1 MRLVIIRESD
11 EETFELSA
19 YPNGGFML
27 DASAQIPGGSNLD
40 VTGDEYSGR
49 DGGYNTS
56 SRLQRR
62 PFTAPFR
69 IREDWTTTSGL
80 FELIREAQGF
90 FVPHDNTLASELYTI
105 EVYTDDRTQSS
116 YQMRHGTISVPFNA
130 KTEVGESKAQAQ
142 VSFIFGDPFLY
153 PIGDS
158 GLTVQLFAGGQ
169 ESDDGGRRWDDTDG
183 ALWTTTNGKTWE
195 NAGGSGDP
203 VAVDV
208 VSITTVPVSLISN
221 GQLIDPQIYNL
232 TNGSFFSYVG
242 TLGSGDVLT
251 VDTLGNVLVNDAAPS
266 GTYSG
271 ALTAQNGT
279 NTFALFAGIPS
290 PGYVDLTILGA
301 F

>member
-1 MRLVIIRESD
+1 MRLVFIRESD
-11 EETFELSA
+11 SETFELSA
-19 YPNGGFML
+19 SVYGPFVL
-27 DASAQIPGGSNLD
+27 DGSATIPGGSVLD
-40 VTGDEYSGR
+40 VTGYEYSGR
-49 DGGYNTS
+49 DGGYQTS
-56 SRLQRR
+56 GRVQRR
-62 PFTAPFR
+62 AFTAPFT
-69 IREDWTTTSGL
+69 IREDHTTTSGL
-80 FELIREAQGF
+80 FELIREASGF
-90 FVPHDNTLASELYTI
+90 FVPKDSDLNLLFYTI
-105 EVYTDDRTQSS
+105 EVYTDDRVQSS
-116 YQMRHGTISVPFNA
+116 YQMRHGTISVPIKA
-130 KTEVGESKAQAQ
+130 KADQAEARAQAE